1 MKSYVH
7 VSLEKLIHAFF
18 VVELKKEIKM
28 FDLASIIIN
37 INMSMSRKGNSRSQ
51 CSSYLDYINLNVVLH
66 HHKHVDVLEKE
77 LHDPDALVHG
87 IISIS
92 IIFYL
97 Y

>member
-1 MKSYVH
+1 MNFPISEICY
-7 VSLEKLIHAFF
+7 SFF
-18 VVELKKEIKM
+18 VVELKKQIKM

-92 IIFYL
+92 MFFK
-97 Y
+97 